1 MKEFDLREV
10 NGIVFGVINGVA
22 FVNTTPHDVNFGDVD
37 FVTVLPKSGVL
48 INAKSTKE
56 EIGEELG
63 IKFVKTSFVGTE
75 EEQQK
80 IADIKEGILKE
91 EDVKLVIIVG
101 SIVAMN
107 AFPGLISG
115 LVPVP
120 GYERVSPAE
129 KRMSLREFS
138 MA

>member
-1 MKEFDLREV
+1 MKEFDLREI
-10 NGIVFGVINGVA
+10 NGIVFGVIDGVA

-56 EIGEELG
+56 LVGSKSG
-63 IKFVKTSFVGTE
+63 INFVKTSFVGTDE
-75 EEQQK
+75 EKQK
-80 IADIKEGILKE
+80 IADIKGAIYKE
-91 EDVKLVIIVG
+91 EGVEFVVIVG
-101 SIVAMN
+101 SIIAMN
-107 AFPGLISG
+107 AFPGLVSG